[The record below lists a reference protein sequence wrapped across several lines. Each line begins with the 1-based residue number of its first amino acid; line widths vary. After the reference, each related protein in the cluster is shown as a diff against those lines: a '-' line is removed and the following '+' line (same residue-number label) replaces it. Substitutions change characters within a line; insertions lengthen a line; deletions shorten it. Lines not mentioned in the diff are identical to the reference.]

1 MRAVVEILVPPPKGD
16 LGRGVPEMCKWN
28 AFTIDRKRGVCKD
41 GASHRENIFH
51 WQEIMENHEHP
62 SPDTLGRKQSCRS

>member
-1 MRAVVEILVPPPKGD
+1 
-16 LGRGVPEMCKWN
+16 MCKWN

-62 SPDTLGRKQSCRS
+62 SPDTLGRKQSCHS